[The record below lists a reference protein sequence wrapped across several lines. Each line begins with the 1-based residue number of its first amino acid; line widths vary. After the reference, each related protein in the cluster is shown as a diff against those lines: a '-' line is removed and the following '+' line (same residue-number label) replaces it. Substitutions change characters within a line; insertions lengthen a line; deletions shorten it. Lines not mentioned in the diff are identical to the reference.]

1 MNPWMA
7 LADVRS
13 QLMIDEHNKYPEQLF
28 NCSVSILGWVVVRW
42 WLYIFRLT
50 FDPGGSYRVA
60 WHWETRIK
68 EASDYQQ

>member
-28 NCSVSILGWVVVRW
+28 NCSVQFWDGWW
-42 WLYIFRLT
+42 CAGGYT
-50 FDPGGSYRVA
+50 FLDLLSTLVA
-60 WHWETRIK
+60 HTG
-68 EASDYQQ
+68 